1 MMMLKSLKRKCRKV
15 RWWANGRRRNWI
27 ISRSW
32 LRHRRRRIR
41 GRNYSTNSLKCNSKS
56 TRCQLKSVPPT
67 KSPAPPP
74 PITPMI
80 SSSHLSQLLNQM
92 FNSISET
99 VIVFTQMLIDLM
111 DIIKII
117 NELGVVGWLGDKEK
131 TKEF

>member
-1 MMMLKSLKRKCRKV
+1 
-15 RWWANGRRRNWI
+15 
-27 ISRSW
+27 
-32 LRHRRRRIR
+32 
-41 GRNYSTNSLKCNSKS
+41 
-56 TRCQLKSVPPT
+56 
-67 KSPAPPP
+67 
-74 PITPMI
+74 
-80 SSSHLSQLLNQM
+80 M